1 MPDSFTDRLR
11 QAVSLLAKGPK
22 SPLRRTPLPG
32 LTEVEIQELKAF
44 FPMDKYFILGHAR
57 SGTTLLARLIRLHP
71 QVHCNWQAH
80 FFTRP
85 PQLQS
90 LVSSADAEKWL
101 AARRSNRWNHGRDLS
116 PVVMRAAAD
125 FIMEREARREGKTI
139 VGDKSPNTAVH
150 GKVVR
155 DMHGIYP
162 DAAIIYIVRDGRDVI
177 ISQRFRNFVEEKDLA
192 AEDLRIL
199 QSLRRD
205 PAPFTDGTRSI
216 FSEAFIRHDAQSWV
230 DDMTEVVAEGRRL
243 YGDRFIDIRYEDLL
257 TRPYEVMC
265 RLWEF
270 LGVAV
275 DGGLAKAVEAEME
288 TNPDEEW
295 QAQRND
301 SIAAFLP
308 KGQPGNW
315 QRLFTERDK
324 TLFKSIAGETLVR
337 WEYEKNMDW

>member
-11 QAVSLLAKGPK
+11 QAASLLAKGPK
-22 SPLRRTPLPG
+22 SPHRRAPLLA

-90 LVSSADAEKWL
+90 LVNSAEAEKWL
-101 AARRSNRWNHGRDLS
+101 APRRSNRWNHGRDLS

-155 DMHGIYP
+155 DMHSIYP
-162 DAAIIYIVRDGRDVI
+162 DAAII
-177 ISQRFRNFVEEKDLA
+177 
-192 AEDLRIL
+192 
-199 QSLRRD
+199 
-205 PAPFTDGTRSI
+205 
-216 FSEAFIRHDAQSWV
+216 
-230 DDMTEVVAEGRRL
+230 
-243 YGDRFIDIRYEDLL
+243 
-257 TRPYEVMC
+257 
-265 RLWEF
+265 
-270 LGVAV
+270 
-275 DGGLAKAVEAEME
+275 
-288 TNPDEEW
+288 
-295 QAQRND
+295 
-301 SIAAFLP
+301 
-308 KGQPGNW
+308 
-315 QRLFTERDK
+315 
-324 TLFKSIAGETLVR
+324 
-337 WEYEKNMDW
+337 